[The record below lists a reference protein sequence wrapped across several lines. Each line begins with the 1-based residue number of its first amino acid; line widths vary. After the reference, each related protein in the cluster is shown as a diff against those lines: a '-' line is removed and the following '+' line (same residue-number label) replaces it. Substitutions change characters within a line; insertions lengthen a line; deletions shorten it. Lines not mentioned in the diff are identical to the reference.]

1 MEEYGEDECEQLFRF
16 GKLGFERLLYGLQLP
31 THYHCSQK
39 TIAISRGALL
49 ILLRRLAY
57 PNWWCNLVTRFSR
70 TESEMSLIFKEIL
83 DDIHHRFCY
92 LLEVWLDPHCFAKA
106 VQDAG
111 APLDNCW
118 GFIDGT
124 AHPIAREEPKKT
136 TGKHDKDGSI
146 IKVL

>member
-1 MEEYGEDECEQLFRF
+1 MVQQDSDLSSDSEEEEEIAFFSKRDKGPRFVMEEYGKEKFEQLFRF
-16 GKLGFERLLYGLQLP
+16 GKLGFERLLLGLQFP
-31 THYHCSQK
+31 TQYHCSQK
-39 TIAISRGALL
+39 TITTSREALL

-111 APLDNCW
+111 APLDNC
-118 GFIDGT
+118 
-124 AHPIAREEPKKT
+124 
-136 TGKHDKDGSI
+136 
-146 IKVL
+146 